1 MSTLRIGEAARRLG
15 MSPELLRAWETRYG
29 IPVPER
35 TAGGLRV
42 YPEAELDRLRVM
54 RDLVAEGMAPA
65 EAARAV
71 ATQEPAASAEGLEP
85 LGAELAERLDAF
97 DDAGAQVIL
106 DRLLADYSAEIV

>member
-1 MSTLRIGEAARRLG
+1 

-42 YPEAELDRLRVM
+42 YPEAELDRLRAM

-65 EAARAV
+65 EAAQGVAGEDAV
-71 ATQEPAASAEGLEP
+71 GAVEGLEP
-85 LGAELAERLDAF
+85 HATELAELLDVF
-97 DDAGAQVIL
+97 DDAGAQAVL